1 LGEFS
6 VSYKGNDLDLRT
18 PYALADETAALPGLA
33 FLADVGQ
40 GGLIPV
46 DHIVLACCNSAY
58 ETAVFHGTRDVRL
71 EHLLYGLARV
81 EASREILEQQGVR
94 TQQLRRESAAAI
106 AANAPAA
113 HAGKLAPRAS
123 AELERLLRDAAARA
137 GQDGVPASIRD
148 ILRVMLNLR
157 GEAPATALLLR
168 SAGDL
173 QRLERWAAEAR
184 AHPSQPGSA
193 LAPVVAQELVP
204 RLETLETA
212 MRTLVAETAS
222 DRKAMLHMLGEL
234 QYELRAARQENS
246 RPVIVIEKIEDLG
259 KSVAGLSEHLDTIR
273 TLAPV
278 NTVESRLAALESRLA
293 DQPGAIANAIA
304 YMLDERRASEPE
316 PLQLTPT
323 DSYATEVGLKL
334 EKLETMLREQWER
347 IERDSKAHERLKAVF
362 ERLVKLESNQKTLA
376 ENLDGWRLDHA
387 GDFGIVSNRLKDL
400 EQMLHEIIS
409 PRSP

>member
-1 LGEFS
+1 M
-6 VSYKGNDLDLRT
+6 SYKGNDLDLRT
-18 PYALADETAALPGLA
+18 PFVLADEAAALPGLA
-33 FLADVGQ
+33 FLADIGQ
-40 GGLIPV
+40 DMPIPV

-58 ETAVFHGTRDVRL
+58 ETAVFHGTGDVRL
-71 EHLLYGLARV
+71 EHLLYSLARV
-81 EASREILEQQGVR
+81 EAAREMLEQQGVR

-113 HAGKLAPRAS
+113 HAGKLVPRAS
-123 AELERLLRDAAARA
+123 AELGRLLRDAAGGA
-137 GQDGVPASIRD
+137 GQDGAPASIRD
-148 ILRVMLNLR
+148 ILRAMLNLR
-157 GEAPATALLLR
+157 GQAPATALLLR

-173 QRLERWAAEAR
+173 QRLERWVAEAR

-193 LAPVVAQELVP
+193 LTPFVAQELVP
-204 RLETLETA
+204 RLELLETA

-234 QYELRAARQENS
+234 QYELRAARQESS

-259 KSVAGLSEHLDTIR
+259 KSVAGLSEHLDTMR

-278 NTVESRLAALESRLA
+278 DTVESRLAALESRLG
-293 DQPGAIANAIA
+293 DQPGAIANAIS

-316 PLQLTPT
+316 VLQLTPADT
-323 DSYATEVGLKL
+323 YATEVGQKL
-334 EKLETMLREQWER
+334 EKLETMLREQWKR
-347 IERDSKAHERLKAVF
+347 IEQEGRAHERLKAVF
-362 ERLVKLESNQKTLA
+362 ERLVKLEANQKTLA

-400 EQMLHEIIS
+400 EQMLHDFVS
-409 PRSP
+409 PPRSS